1 MKGDT
6 CVLLGVKELR
16 LLSSMYTLALR
27 HPTLGTTPPTSTP
40 FWRIVETRWCS
51 ANSTPTIPSGSPKQ
65 EMTGEQPEGRLSTGR
80 SAVRNSLCKP
90 ISPYPTPLPGRQG
103 QPSSPDITLLSGNL
117 LPDVAWST
125 KLDLTTTPRPHRGKR
140 VLLRTSARLA
150 GREFAAET
158 ERNTAPTPWPDASSK
173 ELLEQE
179 PGGVNLAEKVTN
191 FDMVSNDLHI

>member
-40 FWRIVETRWCS
+40 FLGIVETRWCS

-65 EMTGEQPEGRLSTGR
+65 EMTGQQPEGRLSTGR
-80 SAVRNSLCKP
+80 SAVRKP
-90 ISPYPTPLPGRQG
+90 RSPYPTPLPGRQG

-117 LPDVAWST
+117 LPDVAWSIFLYYFFLT
-125 KLDLTTTPRPHRGKR
+125 YNIIHASITGKLIKKRGPPGCRRMGSWHSTP
-140 VLLRTSARLA
+140 
-150 GREFAAET
+150 AA
-158 ERNTAPTPWPDASSK
+158 
-173 ELLEQE
+173 L
-179 PGGVNLAEKVTN
+179 
-191 FDMVSNDLHI
+191 